1 MITDGNKRHYLD
13 VSNLCALLEGKL
25 PNHHGDFYCLNCFDS
40 YTTENKLKEREEICN
55 NHDSYYKL
63 KEMIPLTRENFQ
75 RARSMP
81 YT

>member
-1 MITDGNKRHYLD
+1 MITDGNKCHYLD
-13 VSNLCALLEGKL
+13 VSNLRALLEGKL

-55 NHDSYYKL
+55 NHDGYYEL